1 MIMAT
6 AMIATTGIAANAAAM
21 AAGTV
26 RATKTTMRVE
36 MQNDGHWGVC

>member
-1 MIMAT
+1 MIT
-6 AMIATTGIAANAAAM
+6 KKEQGIMIM